1 MPWPAQKLSSD
12 IIVGCP
18 DCNLLVMLV
27 QSVKKWI
34 IDISMHFQG
43 RGGKGNIYVWAT
55 GNGGLTDDDCNCDG
69 YTTSIYTIS
78 VGCIGDHGLSAYYT
92 ELCSSTLGVTFNGG
106 SHREK
111 EENKMVSVSVHKQIC
126 SCGTPGI
133 LSYQIAKL
141 EDNNSLN
148 WEYGEV
154 TRAYLPTMWSSFE
167 SWNRRHNGVEFLLR
181 GVFSRFSG
189 FQSPTKRQHF

>member
-1 MPWPAQKLSSD
+1 MQE
-12 IIVGCP
+12 INRGHI
-18 DCNLLVMLV
+18 
-27 QSVKKWI
+27 
-34 IDISMHFQG
+34 HTFFQG

-111 EENKMVSVSVHKQIC
+111 EENKMVSTLKKRLFVPSSEHSFISHRKITRRNKSLEREREREYVWYNSGSVC
-126 SCGTPGI
+126 LTPPDV
-133 LSYQIAKL
+133 A
-141 EDNNSLN
+141 
-148 WEYGEV
+148 
-154 TRAYLPTMWSSFE
+154 
-167 SWNRRHNGVEFLLR
+167 
-181 GVFSRFSG
+181 
-189 FQSPTKRQHF
+189 